1 MTSLVQTGAG
11 AYAPIPPVFNPTSPS
26 PILLWSCAAG
36 KALIVYPSE
45 NARMESSGPSRYSSM
60 TISSPAAPNSLSTKT
75 AFNACSASCLVSG
88 KSTPFPAANPEA
100 FRTTRSNPHEARYAR
115 ASSYWEAVNDRKPAV
130 GIAWRSIKSL
140 ESVLEPS
147 RSAASG
153 EGPKTGIPAGGGLAM
168 LQRGRPRL
176 TFSEDPFD
184 AVYERLF
191 RAGNTQVDLGEGCQ
205 SMSTFRRGLAWHL
218 HDPRVESRS

>member
-1 MTSLVQTGAG
+1 MD
-11 AYAPIPPVFNPTSPS
+11 
-26 PILLWSCAAG
+26 
-36 KALIVYPSE
+36 
-45 NARMESSGPSRYSSM
+45 SSGPSRYSSI

-100 FRTTRSNPHEARYAR
+100 FKTTRSNPHEARYAR

-140 ESVLEPS
+140 ERVLEPS

-153 EGPKTGIPAGGGLAM
+153 EGPKTGMPAAGGLAM
-168 LQRGRPRL
+168 LQRGRPGPTREAATHLFGRPVRRRL
-176 TFSEDPFD
+176 RAAVQGREYTSRPGRRVSVNVHVQKRFSVASP
-184 AVYERLF
+184 RS
-191 RAGNTQVDLGEGCQ
+191 Q
-205 SMSTFRRGLAWHL
+205 SRVQELTKQKRQLRRYSVSH
-218 HDPRVESRS
+218 